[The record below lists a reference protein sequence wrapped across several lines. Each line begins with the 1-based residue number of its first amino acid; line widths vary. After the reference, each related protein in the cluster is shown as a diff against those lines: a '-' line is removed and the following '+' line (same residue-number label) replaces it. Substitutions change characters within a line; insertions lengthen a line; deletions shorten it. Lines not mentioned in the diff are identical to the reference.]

1 MQRLALECVAKC
13 AQTSRVQMGQS
24 VGRQHQQR
32 LFCGHCSALCAR
44 CASNK
49 HHNHAAAAAS
59 ASAVLSKK
67 GKSHPRQTEKN
78 KKQKKRTK
86 QNSAMQ
92 QPQEEE
98 RARQREQNA
107 PQTKSMA
114 LPLLSSHPH
123 LTTEVIQEQLD
134 INRTLIEV
142 GTRAKQQNLRHDEKK
157 AKKQRHE
164 FVKLGSYLASSS
176 AFFFCFVSLV
186 LDFVSFFFSCCLFH
200 IR

>member
-1 MQRLALECVAKC
+1 MQRPALECVAKC

-32 LFCGHCSALCAR
+32 LFSSHCSALCAHR
-44 CASNK
+44 ASNK

-176 AFFFCFVSLV
+176 AFLFCVVGSRFCFFFFFV
-186 LDFVSFFFSCCLFH
+186 LFVSH
-200 IR
+200 

>member
-1 MQRLALECVAKC
+1 MCGKMRSDKSC
-13 AQTSRVQMGQS
+13 ANGSKRGTPAPAEAVLRP
-24 VGRQHQQR
+24 
-32 LFCGHCSALCAR
+32 LLSALCALCLQQTPQPR
-44 CASNK
+44 SSSSISIGGPFQK
-49 HHNHAAAAAS
+49 RKVAS
-59 ASAVLSKK
+59 A
-67 GKSHPRQTEKN
+67 PNR
-78 KKQKKRTK
+78 KKQKKTK
-86 QNSAMQ
+86 KTKTNSAMQ

-176 AFFFCFVSLV
+176 AFFFLFCVVGSRYCFL
-186 LDFVSFFFSCCLFH
+186 FFFGLFVPH
-200 IR
+200 

>member
-1 MQRLALECVAKC
+1 MECVAKC

-32 LFCGHCSALCAR
+32 LFSSHCSALCAHR
-44 CASNK
+44 ASNK
-49 HHNHAAAAAS
+49 HHNHHAAAS
-59 ASAVLSKK
+59 ASSVLSKK

-142 GTRAKQQNLRHDEKK
+142 GTRAKQQNPRHDEKSKK
-157 AKKQRHE
+157 AK
-164 FVKLGSYLASSS
+164 A
-176 AFFFCFVSLV
+176 
-186 LDFVSFFFSCCLFH
+186 
-200 IR
+200 